1 MPLCLPISPLITWRQ
16 CTLEGAGGGGCS
28 LQPCLPTILVFP
40 AGRDLAR
47 SARPCSCPGPDSLH
61 AEKESWQSQKNRS
74 PSTFCDKNINQ
85 HLFKSQQIFSEH
97 FPCARHRADYIGLR
111 ASVSKVHNQGL
122 KEQGPRKAVCASELR
137 IEMLAISLPQPYST
151 VGTSPPQSTRSSC
164 LLSQPELPGSQQV
177 PRLSPSKAQPGLPRL
192 AFISRGPGMGKGH
205 ELPGFQSAISS
216 RYFSLP
222 SIGIFWGNSHFCKAA
237 QLIAD

>member
-164 LLSQPELPGSQQV
+164 LLSWLEWTRKSFLVKHQTAPTRRFHGVWPPVGYSKKNPELSV
-177 PRLSPSKAQPGLPRL
+177 
-192 AFISRGPGMGKGH
+192 
-205 ELPGFQSAISS
+205 QSEA
-216 RYFSLP
+216 
-222 SIGIFWGNSHFCKAA
+222 WVTV
-237 QLIAD
+237 